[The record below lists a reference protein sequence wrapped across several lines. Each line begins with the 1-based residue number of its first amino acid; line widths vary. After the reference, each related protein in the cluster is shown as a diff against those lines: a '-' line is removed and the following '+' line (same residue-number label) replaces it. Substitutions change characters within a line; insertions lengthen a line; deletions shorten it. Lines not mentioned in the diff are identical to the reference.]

1 MAQDIVQSIDGKD
14 VQVLPIDG
22 VEYVSVS
29 DACKIS
35 DFSRAYI
42 NKLLNGDK
50 LVGMNLAGLGWLVSI
65 ESLKAFEATDRRQPG
80 KARLINQA
88 LEEFLTAHDLM
99 ESWTRVRDDVVAQYD
114 LSKAEAAEAA
124 NGEGADEEEADEE
137 AAE

>member
-1 MAQDIVQSIDGKD
+1 MAQDIVQTIDGKD
-14 VQVLPIDG
+14 VQVLPIDS

-88 LEEFLTAHDLM
+88 LEEFLTAHDLLD
-99 ESWTRVRDDVVAQYD
+99 SWARVRDDVVAAYD
-114 LSKAEAAEAA
+114 LSKAEAANDAA
-124 NGEGADEEEADEE
+124 AEDSTDEADEEEA
-137 AAE
+137 AE

>member
-1 MAQDIVQSIDGKD
+1 MAQDIVQTIDGKD

-80 KARLINQA
+80 KARLINPA
-88 LEEFLTAHDLM
+88 LDEFLTAHDLL

-114 LSKAEAAEAA
+114 LSKAEAANDAA
-124 NGEGADEEEADEE
+124 VAESADATDEDE